1 MPGLFKVNP
10 TLANTSRS
18 FMGRTLDAY
27 TIDLAVNA
35 TDFSSTE
42 MGPNGAVQ
50 EVLRVLSKIVTI
62 VGHSALRADGG
73 ANAGQLFDVY
83 IEGQYGTDTYDGS
96 NSETLAAH
104 LEDEIQA
111 LTAAGV
117 RSAAL
122 AAVTGE
128 TTSAGGV
135 DLSSA
140 TVTRITGFPLYAN
153 SPI

>member
-1 MPGLFKVNP
+1 MPGLFKKNP
-10 TLANTSRS
+10 TLANVSRS
-18 FMGRTLDAY
+18 FMGKTLDAY

-42 MGPNGAVQ
+42 MGANGAVQ

-73 ANAGQLFDVY
+73 ANAGQVFDVY
-83 IEGQYGTDTYDGS
+83 VEGQYDTDSYDGS
-96 NSETLAAH
+96 NAETLAAH

-117 RSAAL
+117 RSADL
-122 AAVTGE
+122 AAATGE
-128 TTSAGGV
+128 TTSAGIN
-135 DLSSA
+135 LSSA
-140 TVTRITGFPLYAN
+140 TVARITGFPLYAN

>member
-50 EVLRVLSKIVTI
+50 EVLRVLPAIRV
-62 VGHSALRADGG
+62 
-73 ANAGQLFDVY
+73 
-83 IEGQYGTDTYDGS
+83 
-96 NSETLAAH
+96 
-104 LEDEIQA
+104 
-111 LTAAGV
+111 
-117 RSAAL
+117 
-122 AAVTGE
+122 
-128 TTSAGGV
+128 
-135 DLSSA
+135 
-140 TVTRITGFPLYAN
+140 
-153 SPI
+153 SPQ

>member
-1 MPGLFKVNP
+1 MAVFYKQNP
-10 TLANTSRS
+10 TLANRSRS
-18 FMGRTLDAY
+18 FIGKTLDAY

-35 TDFSSTE
+35 TNFASTE

-50 EVLRVLSKIVTI
+50 EVIRVLSKIVTI
-62 VGHSALRADGG
+62 VGHSELRADGG
-73 ANAGQLFDVY
+73 ANAGQVFDVY
-83 IEGQYGTDTYDGS
+83 IEGDYGTDTYDGS

-111 LTAAGV
+111 LTAAGT

-122 AAVTGE
+122 AAATGE
-128 TTSAGGV
+128 TTSAGGT

-140 TVTRITGFPLYAN
+140 TVVRATGFPLYAN
-153 SPI
+153 VA

>member
-1 MPGLFKVNP
+1 MPGLYKVNP

-18 FMGRTLDAY
+18 FMGKTLDAV

-73 ANAGQLFDVY
+73 ANAGQVFDVY
-83 IEGQYGTDTYDGS
+83 IEGQYDSDTYDGS
-96 NSETLAAH
+96 NSETLPVH

-135 DLSSA
+135 NLSSA